1 MKKELLYDSEAYY
14 YEYIDA
20 EDGTPIYNGDEQ
32 ELEYRK
38 KNNIPYTKLENWE
51 YDEYMADEDY
61 HNMLATLDEMNR
73 GRQVKIEANLGL
85 WDGRRHGYAYED
97 SFKEAF
103 EHCLIRGDMMIEVM
117 KTGKHTVK
125 VKIAHHDGTNY
136 YTLKDY

>member
-1 MKKELLYDSEAYY
+1 MKELLYDSEAYY
-14 YEYIDA
+14 YEYIDG
-20 EDGTPIYNGDEQ
+20 EDGSPIFEEADLKWYDENA
-32 ELEYRK
+32 L
-38 KNNIPYTKLENWE
+38 PYMKLDEWK

-61 HNMLATLDEMNR
+61 QNMLSTLDEMDR

-85 WDGRRHGYAYED
+85 WDGRRHGYAHED

>member
-14 YEYIDA
+14 YEYIDG
-20 EDGTPIYNGDEQ
+20 EDGTPLYGEPNLTWYDANC
-32 ELEYRK
+32 L
-38 KNNIPYTKLENWE
+38 PYTKLDNWE
-51 YDEYMADEDY
+51 YDEFMADEDY
-61 HNMLATLDEMNR
+61 HNMLATLDEMDR

-85 WDGRRHGYAYED
+85 WDGRRHGYGYED

>member
-38 KNNIPYTKLENWE
+38 KHNIPYTKLDNWE
-51 YDEYMADEDY
+51 YDEYMAEEDY
-61 HNMLATLDEMNR
+61 HNMLATLDEMDR
-73 GRQVKIEANLGL
+73 GRQVKIEASLGL
-85 WDGRRHGYAYED
+85 WNGRRHGYGYKD
-97 SFKEAF
+97 SFRKAF
-103 EHCLIRGDMMIEVM
+103 ELCLINGDMTIEVM